1 MFSTFFKFELNYWL
15 KGAMVYIFLL
25 IITILITL
33 TASIDEIVL
42 QSSFANINRNS
53 PYVIQFYYGFMAI
66 LTCLMT
72 TAFVNDAASR
82 DFAYQTD
89 QLIFTKPINKF
100 SFLLARF
107 WGSVLIAI
115 VPMLGVTL
123 GILLAPSMSWV
134 NADSFGSSN
143 WSAHLWA
150 VLIFAIPNTI
160 FIAAII
166 FAIAIWLRSTFA
178 SFIGVIVLLTAYG
191 ISQSITGSLE
201 NETLVQL
208 ADPFGLSAFEIQTKY
223 WTVSDRNSS
232 YLTYANWTLL
242 LNRLIWV
249 GVGLSIM
256 GIACWRFTFAQRRQ
270 KSKTTATALGA
281 ATATA
286 VTIPKVAFN
295 HGFASQIKQF
305 FSQLK
310 LDFLSTIKSPVFIVV
325 VLMAMIDTFTSL
337 RMIASEGFGLKALP
351 VTYSMIQVINGS
363 LFLYLIIVITFYAGV
378 LVWKEREAKLDG
390 VLDALPHSNWISYL
404 AKLVTILLIILIVIS
419 AEILISV
426 VVQASEGYS
435 RFQLGL
441 YARELLGYTFMTLFC
456 FTVLA
461 FLCHI
466 ISPNKYI
473 GYFVFIVVAVANLF
487 AWDAMD
493 IESRMVQFGFLPN
506 YIYSDMFK
514 FAPFSA
520 ALSWF
525 SAYWVLFCVFLSCI
539 GLLLWQRGGDRGFF
553 KRISIGLK
561 RFIGPAGIATA
572 VAFFAWAGTA
582 SWVYYNTQIR
592 NSYTTENEQEAL
604 QGEYEKSFK
613 EYASMAQ
620 PRVIS
625 VKYDI
630 DVYPEKRGLVVKAE
644 QVLVNKTDEPIEEVF
659 LNLAEDFETT
669 ISIDGAKQTYFDEN
683 YYVQIYEFET
693 PLQPGEQTKM
703 NFTVSFEPKGF
714 ENAVSNIQIVQNG
727 TFFSNT
733 ITPQIGYQPDIE
745 LTDKDDREHWDLKE
759 KKPMAALDPKD
770 MAARANTYI
779 SNNSDWVDVETVI
792 STSKD
797 QIAVAPGSLVR
808 KWEKDGRRY
817 FHYKVDHKSLNMYSF
832 ISADYKVRKEKWKG
846 VDIEVY
852 YHAEHEWNVGNML
865 RSIAKS
871 LEYYSEAFGPYEH
884 KQARIIEF
892 PRISSFAQAFPG
904 TMPYSE
910 GIGFIASIKESDD
923 IDMVYYVVAHEMA
936 HQWWA
941 HQIVG
946 ADMEGA
952 TMLSETLAQY
962 SALMV
967 MEKEFGRDLMR
978 KFLKYEMDR
987 YLTSR
992 SSETMDEQPLMKVY
1006 ANQGYIHYQKGTV
1019 AMYYLKEMIGEDKVN
1034 AALRSLIDKFAYSGP
1049 PYPTS
1054 IDLVDALR
1062 EQTPEKYHYLMVDLF
1077 EKITLFENR
1086 TLKSNYEELP
1096 DGKFKIDLEI
1106 ECKKYQAD
1114 EKGEQTEVAINDWIE
1129 IGAFAEPEDD
1139 SEFGKTLYR
1148 ERVKIEKS
1156 KSNFS
1161 FVVDELPAQAGV
1173 DPFSLLVDR
1182 SPDDNMKRPKL
1193 QAAK

>member
-15 KGAMVYIFLL
+15 KGVMVYIFLL
-25 IITILITL
+25 VMTIIL
-33 TASIDEIVL
+33 TAAASIEEV
-42 QSSFANINRNS
+42 QFGGEFANINRNS
-53 PYVIQFYYGFMAI
+53 PYVTQFYYSFVAI
-66 LTCLMT
+66 VTCLIT

-82 DFAYQTD
+82 DFAHRTD

-100 SFLLARF
+100 SFLFARF

-115 VPMLGVTL
+115 IPMLGVTCGL
-123 GILLAPSMSWV
+123 LLAPYMPWTNAEKFGPV
-134 NADSFGSSN
+134 NWG
-143 WSAHLWA
+143 AHVWA
-150 VLIFAIPNTI
+150 VLIFALPNTI

-166 FAIAIWLRSTFA
+166 FAIATWLRSTFA

-208 ADPFGLSAFEIQTKY
+208 ADPFGMSAFEIQTKY
-223 WTVSDRNSS
+223 WTVSDRDSS
-232 YLTYANWTLL
+232 YLTFGNSTILA
-242 LNRLIWV
+242 NRLIWL
-249 GVGLSIM
+249 GIGMSIL

-270 KSKTTATALGA
+270 KSKAASTATVASA
-281 ATATA
+281 NSVA
-286 VTIPKVAFN
+286 IPHVGFH
-295 HGFASQIKQF
+295 HGFAAQIKQF

-325 VLMAMIDTFTSL
+325 ILMATIDTFMSL
-337 RMIASEGFGLKALP
+337 RFIANEGFGLKALP

-363 LFLYLIIVITFYAGV
+363 LFLYMIIVITFYAGV

-390 VLDALPHSNWISYL
+390 VMDALPHSNWISYS
-404 AKLVTILLIILIVIS
+404 AKLVSILLIILIVIS

-426 VVQASEGYS
+426 VVQAGEGYN

-441 YARELLGYTFMTLFC
+441 YARELFGYTFMSLFC

-473 GYFVFIVVAVANLF
+473 GYFVFIVLAVANLF
-487 AWDAMD
+487 TWGALD
-493 IESRMVQFGFLPN
+493 IESQMVRFGFLPD
-506 YIYSDMFK
+506 YVYSDMFK
-514 FAPFSA
+514 FAPFTK

-525 SAYWVLFCVFLSCI
+525 SGYWVLFSVFLSCI

-553 KRISIGLK
+553 KRISIALR
-561 RFIGPAGIATA
+561 RFAGPAGVATMIAFT
-572 VAFFAWAGTA
+572 AWAGVA
-582 SWVYYNTQIR
+582 SWVYYNTEVLNAYKSEDFQ
-592 NSYTTENEQEAL
+592 QEIQSA
-604 QGEYEKSFK
+604 YEKTHKQFESNP
-613 EYASMAQ
+613 Q
-620 PRVIS
+620 PRVLS

-630 DVYPEKRGLVVKAE
+630 DVYPEKRGLVFKGE
-644 QVLVNKTDEPIEEVF
+644 QVLINNTDLPIKEVLVNVADDFESTVSIEGAQQTSDQDEP
-659 LNLAEDFETT
+659 L
-669 ISIDGAKQTYFDEN
+669 
-683 YYVQIYEFET
+683 VQIHEFES
-693 PLQPGEQTKM
+693 PLQPGEKTNM

-714 ENAVSNIQIVQNG
+714 ENSVTNIQVVQNG
-727 TFFSNT
+727 TFFSNS
-733 ITPQIGYQPDIE
+733 IAPQIGYQANLE
-745 LTDKDDREHWDLKE
+745 LSDKDDRKAEGLEE
-759 KKPMAALDPKD
+759 KKPMPMLDPTD

-797 QIAVAPGSLVR
+797 QIAVAPGTLIR

-832 ISADYKVRKEKWKG
+832 ISADYKVRLEKWKHEDTE

-852 YHAEHEWNVGNML
+852 FHEEHEWNVPNML

-871 LEYYSEAFGPYEH
+871 LDYYSESFGPYKH

-910 GIGFIASIKESDD
+910 GIGFIASIKEDDD

-941 HQIVG
+941 HQIIG
-946 ADMEGA
+946 ANMEGA
-952 TMLSETLAQY
+952 TLLSETLAQY

-967 MEKEFGRDLMR
+967 MEKEFGRDIMR
-978 KFLKYEMDR
+978 KYLKYEMDR
-987 YLTSR
+987 YLSSR
-992 SSETMDEQPLMKVY
+992 SSEALDEQPLMKVN
-1006 ANQGYIHYQKGTV
+1006 ASQGYIHYQKGTV

-1034 AALRSLIDKFAYSGP
+1034 AALRSLIDKYAYAGP

-1054 IDLVDALR
+1054 VDLIDALR
-1062 EQTPEKYHYLMVDLF
+1062 EQTPEKYHYLLIDLF

-1086 TLKSNYEELP
+1086 TLTTTYEKLP
-1096 DGKFKIDLEI
+1096 DGKFKIDLEV

-1114 EKGEQTEVAINDWIE
+1114 EKGEQTEVAINDWVE
-1129 IGAFAEPEDD
+1129 IGAFAKPEGD
-1139 SEFGKTLYR
+1139 SEYGKTLYR
-1148 ERVKIEKS
+1148 ERVKIEKE

-1161 FVVDELPAQAGV
+1161 FVVDELPAKAGV

-1182 SPDDNMKRPKL
+1182 SPDDNMKKPKL
-1193 QAAK
+1193 K